1 MAEAGRSGRFVAREG
16 SELRRELLVEPWPE
30 LGLVAAGGPADPA
43 PELVVEDGVVTRLD
57 GRAAAD
63 FDVIDR
69 FLVAHG
75 LDVEVAAEAMALP
88 DERIARMLVDVDV
101 PREELVRLARGLTP
115 AKLARVVGMLDPV
128 ELMMALKKL
137 RARRDPGNQA
147 HVTNL
152 KESPA
157 LLAADAAEAAR
168 RGFDELET
176 TVGVARYA
184 PLNALALLVGSQ
196 TGRPGVMTQ
205 CAVEERRNLELAIR
219 GLVTYAETLS
229 VYGTEPVFAD
239 GDDTPWSKAFLGSA
253 YASRGVKVRFTSGT
267 GSEALMGHA
276 QGLSMLYLEARCI
289 SVVRAAGAQGIQ
301 NGSISCVALVL
312 AVPGGTRAILAENV
326 LAAWHDLEV
335 ASGNDA
341 IASHSAIRK
350 TAKLMGQFLPGTD
363 FVTSGYSVMPRRDNT
378 FGGGNYDADDIDEWL
393 TIQRDWQVDGGIEP
407 VAEDE
412 LLRVRERAA
421 RATQAVFA
429 ALGLPPVTDEEVEA
443 ATRAHGSPDVP
454 DRDRAADVEAADE
467 LLRRGVSALDVAVAL
482 DAAGFEDV
490 AEAVVGMLRQR
501 VAADY
506 LQTAAVIEPDGL
518 VRSAVNDPNAYLG
531 PGTGYRLQG
540 ERWELLQA
548 LPHVVDPRTLGTG
561 DDVAAAIL
569 GRGADGA
576 PRRRCGR
583 GRDRARAGVRG
594 RPSRDD
600 QRARARRRARG
611 ALRGRP
617 RGGGDATPRARPPRR
632 RRRLHRPRRRAPL
645 RLRRR
650 ARDPVEGHGGD
661 PPRRPRAARQPRALR
676 DEPPLHARELPRD
689 GAERSGLRARAA
701 GRARADRARQLRPRE
716 ADRPHDA
723 PPRARGRGRRP
734 RRAAGRGGPD
744 PRPHSLAGL
753 SHLSWQR
760 GSCDRESGRLQG
772 SAPPQAGIRAA

>member
-1 MAEAGRSGRFVAREG
+1 MGDGSRSGRFASREQ
-16 SELRRELLVEPWPE
+16 SELRRELLVQPWPE
-30 LGLVAAGGPADPA
+30 LGLVAAAGPSDPE

-57 GRAAAD
+57 GRSASEL
-63 FDVIDR
+63 DVIDR

-75 LDVEVAAEAMALP
+75 IDLDVAAEAMALP
-88 DERIARMLVDVDV
+88 DERLARMLVDVDV
-101 PREELVRLARGLTP
+101 PRDELVRLGRGLTP

-239 GDDTPWSKAFLGSA
+239 GDDTPWSKAFLASA

-276 QGLSMLYLEARCI
+276 QGLSMLYLEARCV
-289 SVVRAAGAQGIQ
+289 SVVRAAGAQGVQ

-326 LAAWHDLEV
+326 LAAWLDLEV

-341 IASHSAIRK
+341 IASHSPIRK

-407 VAEDE
+407 ISEDE
-412 LLRVRERAA
+412 ALRVRERAA
-421 RATQAVFA
+421 RAVQAVFSE
-429 ALGLPPVTDEEVEA
+429 LGLPPVTDEEVAA
-443 ATRAHGSPDVP
+443 ATRAHGSEDVP
-454 DRDRAADVEAADE
+454 DRDRAADVEAADD
-467 LLRRGVSALDVAVAL
+467 LLARGVSALDVALAL
-482 DAAGFEDV
+482 DRTGYEDV
-490 AEAVVGMLRQR
+490 AEAIVGMLRQR
-501 VAADY
+501 VSADY
-506 LQTAAVIEPDGL
+506 LQTSAVIEPDGL
-518 VRSAVNDPNAYLG
+518 VRSAVNDPNLYLG
-531 PGTGYRLQG
+531 PGTGYRLEG

-548 LPHVVDPRTLGTG
+548 LPHVVDPRRLGAREADAAPIVDEVGTAMPG
-561 DDVAAAIL
+561 DDPSEVVVAVGPAYADVLRETIAGLAHDDVLAAVTDGVREGGAVPRVVRVRRAADVAFIAHDGALLSGSGIAIGLQSKGTAVIHRADLQPLDNLELFGMSPLYTLESYRAMGRNAAGYAL
-569 GRGADGA
+569 GRRVGPVPTELDNF
-576 PRRRCGR
+576 
-583 GRDRARAGVRG
+583 ARAKLIV
-594 RPSRDD
+594 
-600 QRARARRRARG
+600 QTT
-611 ALRGRP
+611 L
-617 RGGGDATPRARPPRR
+617 
-632 RRRLHRPRRRAPL
+632 
-645 RLRRR
+645 
-650 ARDPVEGHGGD
+650 
-661 PPRRPRAARQPRALR
+661 
-676 DEPPLHARELPRD
+676 LHAREARAVVA
-689 GAERSGLRARAA
+689 GAEPVELALR
-701 GRARADRARQLRPRE
+701 DRAPDANGAP
-716 ADRPHDA
+716 ADGQPTTVPNAA
-723 PPRARGRGRRP
+723 PIP
-734 RRAAGRGGPD
+734 
-744 PRPHSLAGL
+744 
-753 SHLSWQR
+753 
-760 GSCDRESGRLQG
+760 
-772 SAPPQAGIRAA
+772 